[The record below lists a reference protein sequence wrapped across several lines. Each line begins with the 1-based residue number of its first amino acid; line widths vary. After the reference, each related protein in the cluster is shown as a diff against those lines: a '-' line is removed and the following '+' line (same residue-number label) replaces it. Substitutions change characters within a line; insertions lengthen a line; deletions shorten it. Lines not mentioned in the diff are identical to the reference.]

1 MVSILDKLY
10 SAHGTRAKMSL
21 NQFIFNEFMIS
32 IPLVFG
38 FVLGM
43 MVGFGVLG
51 SAISSAI
58 NYILTMITIGH
69 TNLSDGTYDT
79 ELNRYLRIRE
89 DMVSMLKDKKI
100 DTAIGAR
107 IRADIKQI
115 DNILKDY
122 NEYKS
127 VVASVLDYI
136 IPSRRRIGIQ
146 TEYYRE
152 LEKLGNNDLFVSA
165 YDLKQL

>member
-1 MVSILDKLY
+1 M
-10 SAHGTRAKMSL
+10 
-21 NQFIFNEFMIS
+21 
-32 IPLVFG
+32 
-38 FVLGM
+38 
-43 MVGFGVLG
+43 
-51 SAISSAI
+51 
-58 NYILTMITIGH
+58 
-69 TNLSDGTYDT
+69 
-79 ELNRYLRIRE
+79 NRYLRIRE